1 YNGEIKVW
9 VGGINHQYYKFDHV
23 KQAKRQAGSTFKPFV
38 YLAALEA
45 GMTPCD
51 KFTDKPVRLEFE
63 GKDGPEVW
71 EPKNADWSISYSDM
85 SLRHAMARSLNTI
98 TAQVTEAVGA
108 DKVAETAHKCG
119 IDSKLQAVPSVG
131 LGPNDVSV
139 YEMVKAYSTFMN
151 GGKTTDPILVSKIVD
166 QDGHVIASFKTE
178 HKQAISPENAW
189 LMTYMLRGTIEEP
202 GGTSQALWEWDL
214 FKENNEIGGKTGTSS
229 DYVDAWYMGVTKDL
243 VAGVWVG
250 CDEQSIHFKNSA
262 TGEGS
267 KTALPIYAMFM
278 EEVYKHPEL
287 GVTFG

>member
-1 YNGEIKVW
+1 TRRFSDL
-9 VGGINHQYYKFDHV
+9 QYYKFDHV

-85 SLRHAMARSLNTI
+85 SLRHAMASSLNTI

-108 DKVAETAHKCG
+108 DKVAETANKRG
-119 IDSKLQAVPSVG
+119 IDSKLQTVPSVG
-131 LGPNDVSV
+131 LGPNDLSA

-214 FKENNEIGGKTGTSS
+214 FKENNEIGGKT
-229 DYVDAWYMGVTKDL
+229 
-243 VAGVWVG
+243 
-250 CDEQSIHFKNSA
+250 
-262 TGEGS
+262 
-267 KTALPIYAMFM
+267 
-278 EEVYKHPEL
+278 
-287 GVTFG
+287 